1 MGALLQDFRYAIR
14 TMASNRAFTAVAVLV
29 LALGIAAN
37 TVIFSVVNAVL
48 LRALPFPEADRIVM
62 VFESDLQRHTEE
74 AIAGANFIDW
84 RDQSQAFESI
94 ATYREENFN
103 LTGAGRPERVSGVIS
118 TAALFP
124 ALAVNPILGR
134 VFQTDDENRGG
145 GRVAVI
151 SRSLWE
157 RRFGADPNVVGQKL
171 IANGEPLTVIGV
183 MPGEFTFPE
192 QAELWI
198 PPKQA
203 VPEHVLSPNVN
214 MATNRDSHYLAAVAR
229 LKSGVTLAQ
238 AKTDIDAVA
247 ARMAEQ
253 DPTNNM
259 GRGVRLVP
267 LREHEVGDIRA
278 TLLVLFGAVGFVLL
292 IACANVANLLLA
304 RATTRQKEI
313 AIRTALGASR
323 SRLVRQLLTESVVL
337 SIAGGGLGLL
347 LAMWGIHSTVAILPA
362 SIYGAKNIGVD
373 AMVLAFVLVVSLAT
387 GLVFG
392 LVPAMQATKSDLN
405 ESLKEGGRGGTAG
418 ARRNRARGLLV
429 VSEIALSL
437 VLLIGAGLM
446 IRSFIRLE
454 QVNPGFDARNVLT
467 MRLSLPSAQYSDIRK
482 RASLFQQVIARIQT
496 LPGVQSAAAISRLPL
511 TPGNSGRGLMIEG
524 VQPDSSGNGPNAD
537 YRVISPD
544 YFRTMGIS
552 LIKGRGFTERDNT
565 ETSDAVIVN
574 HTMAERYWPE
584 EDPLGKRMQIGINGN
599 PMMQIIGV
607 VEDVKHFGLDSKARP
622 EFYVPYEKDP
632 WPFMTVVVRGSSDP
646 KSLAG
651 AMRSEVWAVDGDLPI
666 PDIKTIDQL
675 LSDSVARRRFNMLLL
690 AVFGGVA
697 LVLAA
702 VGIYGVMSYSVTQRS
717 HEIGIRMAL
726 GAKQSDVL
734 KLVVGQGMTLALIG
748 VGIGLAASFALTRVM
763 TSLLFSVGATD
774 PLTFAVISVVLTGV
788 ALGACFVPA
797 LRATKVDPMIA
808 LRYE

>member
-1 MGALLQDFRYAIR
+1 M
-14 TMASNRAFTAVAVLV
+14 
-29 LALGIAAN
+29 
-37 TVIFSVVNAVL
+37 
-48 LRALPFPEADRIVM
+48 
-62 VFESDLQRHTEE
+62 
-74 AIAGANFIDW
+74 
-84 RDQSQAFESI
+84 
-94 ATYREENFN
+94 
-103 LTGAGRPERVSGVIS
+103 
-118 TAALFP
+118 
-124 ALAVNPILGR
+124 
-134 VFQTDDENRGG
+134 
-145 GRVAVI
+145 
-151 SRSLWE
+151 
-157 RRFGADPNVVGQKL
+157 
-171 IANGEPLTVIGV
+171 
-183 MPGEFTFPE
+183 
-192 QAELWI
+192 
-198 PPKQA
+198 
-203 VPEHVLSPNVN
+203 
-214 MATNRDSHYLAAVAR
+214 
-229 LKSGVTLAQ
+229 
-238 AKTDIDAVA
+238 DAVSL
-247 ARMAEQ
+247 RMAEQ
-253 DPTNNM
+253 DPNNNM
-259 GRGVRLVP
+259 GRGARLVP
-267 LREHEVGDIRA
+267 LREHEVGDVRA

-323 SRLVRQLLTESVVL
+323 SRLIRQLLTESVVL
-337 SIAGGGLGLL
+337 SIAGGGFGLL
-347 LAMWGIHSTVAILPA
+347 LALWGIHSTVSILPS
-362 SIYGAKNIGVD
+362 SIYGAKDIGID
-373 AMVLAFVLVVSLAT
+373 GMVLMFVLTVSLAT

-392 LVPAMQATKSDLN
+392 LVPALQATKSDLN

-467 MRLSLPSAQYSDIRK
+467 MRLTLHSAQYSDLRK
-482 RASLFQQVIARIQT
+482 RASFFQQVIARMQA

-511 TPGNSGRGLMIEG
+511 TPGNSGRGLVIEG
-524 VQPDSSGNGPNAD
+524 LQPDSSGNGPNAD

-544 YFRTMGIS
+544 YFKTMGIP
-552 LIKGRGFTERDNT
+552 LIKGRVFAERDNS
-565 ETSDAVIVN
+565 EGSDAVIIN
-574 HTMAERYWPE
+574 RTMADRYWPG
-584 EDPLGKRMQIGINGN
+584 EDPLGKRMQVGIDGD
-599 PMMQIIGV
+599 PMMQIIGI
-607 VEDVKHFGLDSKARP
+607 VEDVKHFGLDSQARP

-632 WPFMTVVVRGSSDP
+632 WPFMTVVVRGTSDP

-651 AMRSEVWAVDGDLPI
+651 AMRSEVWAVDGDLPV

-675 LSDSVARRRFNMLLL
+675 LSASVARRRFNMLLL

-726 GAKQSDVL
+726 GAKPSDVL

-748 VGIGLAASFALTRVM
+748 VGIGLIGAFAMTRVM

-797 LRATKVDPMIA
+797 RRATKVDPMIA